1 MLQSLLDDDVTMTLA
16 ALTSSSN
23 IHVADAV
30 SVINEKSEF
39 AVQTLQSLVEDDQT
53 ISTPN
58 FQIIDDQ
65 PIVYS
70 ALDIESNG
78 ITPIIGSNN
87 DFIAN
92 DNVSMS
98 MTAALWNPILV
109 RAEEQTEVDVVA
121 AHIDHPVWLPS
132 ISAQLTSFESQPVHQ
147 MTCVRPQ
154 VCGLLQNINKYLCL
168 YYIMKFHLFCV
179 FSASSLR
186 RIIYDSRSYV
196 CSRFNSSTVIVQA
209 SVLLYVLGIIT

>member
-1 MLQSLLDDDVTMTLA
+1 MMQSLLDDDVTMTLA

-30 SVINEKSEF
+30 PVINEKSEF

-78 ITPIIGSNN
+78 ITPAIIGSSNG
-87 DFIAN
+87 FITN
-92 DNVSMS
+92 ENVSMS

-109 RAEEQTEVDVVA
+109 RAEEQAEVDVVA
-121 AHIDHPVWLPS
+121 SHIDHPVWLPS
-132 ISAQLTSFESQPVHQ
+132 MSAQLTSFEAQPVHQ

-154 VCGLLQNINKYLCL
+154 VCCLLQKLNIVVYNEISLVLCGFSLVAPPYHLRQPKLCL
-168 YYIMKFHLFCV
+168 LKIQF
-179 FSASSLR
+179 
-186 RIIYDSRSYV
+186 
-196 CSRFNSSTVIVQA
+196 
-209 SVLLYVLGIIT
+209 